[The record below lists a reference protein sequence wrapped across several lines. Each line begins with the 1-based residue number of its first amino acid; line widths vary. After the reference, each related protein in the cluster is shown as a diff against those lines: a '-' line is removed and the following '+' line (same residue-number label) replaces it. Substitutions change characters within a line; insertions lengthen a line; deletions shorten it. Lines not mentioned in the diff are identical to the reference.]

1 MAGKGGYG
9 ARTEEWGEGNGAEA
23 HSGLDGLVGELG
35 DALKTAGRRRRSP
48 ATGGEDGDGDGS
60 MGRSGLRG
68 LTRRTR
74 TTARSSC
81 ACQRGEGEAVA
92 TATASGGDS
101 AFGRSRVGERPGEG
115 EE

>member
-9 ARTEEWGEGNGAEA
+9 VRTEEWGEGNGAEA

-60 MGRSGLRG
+60 TGRPGLRG
-68 LTRRTR
+68 SAESFGARR
-74 TTARSSC
+74 RSSC
-81 ACQRGEGEAVA
+81 ACRRGEGEAVA
-92 TATASGGDS
+92 TATVAGGDGS
-101 AFGRSRVGERPGEG
+101 ARP
-115 EE
+115 